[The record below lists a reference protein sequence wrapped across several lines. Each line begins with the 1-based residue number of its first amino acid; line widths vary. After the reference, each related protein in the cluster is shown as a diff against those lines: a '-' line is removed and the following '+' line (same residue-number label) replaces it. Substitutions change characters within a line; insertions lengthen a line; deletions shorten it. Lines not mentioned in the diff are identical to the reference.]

1 MGSKELLNL
10 HVQPLPLLGLG
21 LPEQL
26 GFGIG
31 SKRYACPLYMYVYVH
46 HDTCTIITSDMQGM
60 VWGEPELFE

>member
-10 HVQPLPLLGLG
+10 HVQRLPLLGLG

-31 SKRYACPLYMYVYVH
+31 SKRYACPLYMYMYVCVH
-46 HDTCTIITSDMQGM
+46 TCTLYVMIH
-60 VWGEPELFE
+60 VP